1 MKDKKNIQIN
11 IVNNNIVDDNTP
23 YIMGLEK
30 KNSLDISVNCS
41 EVYNAIMLN
50 FTTRLAM
57 FEFGKSLMHEALFGY
72 GNIEFNPY
80 DFGNGPECVNG
91 VRLTNMKTSIYVSC
105 ECDDELQDED
115 IGVVSEDEFKNKQR

>member
-1 MKDKKNIQIN
+1 MKNRNRIILELL
-11 IVNNNIVDDNTP
+11 DNDIYDIESP
-23 YIMGLEK
+23 ARK
-30 KNSLDISVNCS
+30 DRKHSLDVSVNCG
-41 EVYNAIMLN
+41 EVHNAIMLD

-91 VRLTNMKTSIYVSC
+91 VRLTDMKTSIYISC
-105 ECDDELQDED
+105 GDDEELSDED
-115 IGVVSEDEFKNKQR
+115 IGIVSEDEFRNKKKE

>member
-1 MKDKKNIQIN
+1 MIKKEKVNIEILNNDVYDVESSARKDKKH
-11 IVNNNIVDDNTP
+11 
-23 YIMGLEK
+23 
-30 KNSLDISVNCS
+30 SLDVSVNCG
-41 EVYNAIMLN
+41 EVHNAIMLN

-91 VRLTNMKTSIYVSC
+91 VRLIDMKTSIYVSC
-105 ECDDELQDED
+105 GDDDEITDED
-115 IGVVSEDEFKNKQR
+115 LRGLGCKS